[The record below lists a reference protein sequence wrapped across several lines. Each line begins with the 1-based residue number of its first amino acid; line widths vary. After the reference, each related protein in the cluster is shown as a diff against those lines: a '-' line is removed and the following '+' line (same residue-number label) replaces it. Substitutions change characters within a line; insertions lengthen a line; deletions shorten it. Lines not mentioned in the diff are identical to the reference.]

1 MLVQMK
7 NYLENSVLPAIR
19 AKNGAAK
26 LKEFAMR
33 WENHKVLS
41 EFMRRF
47 FDIVDRGYVAG
58 SAHESLSAI
67 SLRKFKNILFDSAA
81 KSDMLTAMLDI
92 VKTHR
97 QSGVMDDTSSDLLK
111 GCSEIFYTLGLTS
124 APNFSKIQRLVVQ
137 KGGKFNV
144 PAQLEVLENTTQTEG
159 TAFVEVGQNLSVYK
173 EDYEREFLIKSQK
186 YFEERSNECVAA
198 LALPDYMRAVKRTLD
213 DEEARVA
220 RYMHSS
226 TGPKLKKLI
235 VECMLAEPKQTQLL
249 GKAGSGL
256 ECQLANALEEAKS
269 GGTSAMDNLALIF
282 DMVGLVDNGG
292 EQWVTIKGIS
302 PAKSL
307 SGGHTAMADLVG
319 GWMRRTGLSFVEE
332 RKSNIEREAEKCVGY
347 LLTPDLPTRA
357 SLSHERC
364 NPSLSLFFLLL
375 TMDLHLAL
383 CTSRALLPLSSRC
396 RALRC
401 GKVRQARAHP

>member
-159 TAFVEVGQNLSVYK
+159 TVVEVGQNLSVYK

-292 EQWVTIKGIS
+292 ERWVTIKGIS

-347 LLTPDLPTRA
+347 LLIRICPRVLPFLMSAQT
-357 SLSHERC
+357 L
-364 NPSLSLFFLLL
+364 LSLFFFLLL
-375 TMDLHLAL
+375 TIDLHLAL